1 MLTTACNFEVRALGV
16 YFRCEEYLLGLDLV
30 TMETFAVQRSRR
42 SLSSFTNT
50 LIELTLHQ
58 YEGNEGQLRAMCVT
72 NRKDGPINVGNPS
85 LGRKKNF
92 HQNKLKKKTATK
104 LTPRNAPQQRAYMM
118 RADLLHC
125 PITSMKRTLS
135 FQWSN
140 SSEIENFASV
150 LINNMI

>member
-1 MLTTACNFEVRALGV
+1 MRALGV
-16 YFRCEEYLLGLDLV
+16 YFRCQWGIFTWTWLSDHGNIRSSKKPKI
-30 TMETFAVQRSRR
+30 AVKFSEHFDWVNTSSIWRKWRPTESDVRHKSKGWTNTRRR
-42 SLSSFTNT
+42 SKSRSK
-50 LIELTLHQ
+50 I
-58 YEGNEGQLRAMCVT
+58 
-72 NRKDGPINVGNPS
+72 
-85 LGRKKNF
+85 NF

-140 SSEIENFASV
+140 SPEIENFASV